1 MRSPVRYRLVRAT
14 ALAMSAG
21 GLAASLVAC
30 GDQSAAEGAGG
41 ACSTTTPG
49 ITPTE
54 IKAGMVWSDT
64 GPAAGTMR
72 SFRAGVDARL
82 HVANEEDGGVFGRK
96 ITYAWRDDQADQ
108 QLNLSM
114 VQELLD
120 QEKIFGLI
128 YSPGAGTQSAKLLQE
143 RNIPVTG
150 LGSDPVWLGMNN
162 MFSWVYL
169 GDGSS
174 TTWGKYVH
182 DQGGT
187 RAGVFA
193 IDTNATN
200 GDFTQQIVASLKASD
215 VKVVKMFYTGEITSW
230 QTVAQQI
237 KANNIDALAGVLLPD
252 AASKLLPELA
262 KIGVAFGG
270 SLKVAQMPLGYDN
283 SNLDQFGRSLA
294 GASIFTAIQPFELNT
309 PGQQKFEQAMSDYA
323 PEIQPPTQDMAV
335 DGWISADLF
344 IRGLEVAGKCPTR
357 ESFIAGLRAV
367 KDYDGAGMT
376 PNAHNDL
383 STNFRQT
390 STCYYAIKIS
400 KDGSKFEPTSDA
412 AMCGNVI
419 SPEQMAALNQQP

>member
-1 MRSPVRYRLVRAT
+1 MRSPVRRRLVRAA

-30 GDQSAAEGAGG
+30 GERPGAEGAGG
-41 ACSTTTPG
+41 ACSATVPG

-54 IKAGMVWSDT
+54 VKAGMVWSDT
-64 GPAAGTMR
+64 GPAAVTMR
-72 SFRAGVDARL
+72 SFRAGADARF
-82 HVANEEDGGVFGRK
+82 HAANEEDGGVYGRK
-96 ITYAWRDDQADQ
+96 VVYAWRDDQGDQ
-108 QLNLSM
+108 QLNLSA

-128 YSPGAGTQSAKLLQE
+128 YSPGAGTQSAKLLQQ

-193 IDTNATN
+193 IDANATN
-200 GDFTQQIVASLKASD
+200 GDFTQQIVASLKAND
-215 VKVVKMFYTGEITSW
+215 VQVVKTFYIGEITSW
-230 QTVAQQI
+230 HTVAQQI

-252 AASKLLPELA
+252 AAAKLLPELA
-262 KIGVAFGG
+262 KIGVTVGG
-270 SLKVAQMPLGYDN
+270 SLKVALMPLGYDS
-283 SNLDQFGRSLA
+283 SNLTQFGPALA
-294 GASIFTAIQPFELNT
+294 GASIFTSIQPFELNT
-309 PGQQKFEQAMSDYA
+309 PGQQKFKQAMSDYA
-323 PEIQPPTQDMAV
+323 PEIQPPTQDLAV

-357 ESFIAGLRAV
+357 ESFISGLRAV

-376 PNAHNDL
+376 PDTSIDL

-390 STCYYAIKIS
+390 STCNYAIKIS
-400 KDGSKFEPTSDA
+400 LDGSRFQPTSNTA
-412 AMCGNVI
+412 ICGDVI

>member
-1 MRSPVRYRLVRAT
+1 MRSPVRTRLVRTA
-14 ALAMSAG
+14 ALAVSAS

-41 ACSTTTPG
+41 SCSTTTPG

-54 IKAGMVWSDT
+54 VKAGMVWSDT
-64 GPAAGTMR
+64 GPAAETMR

-82 HVANEEDGGVFGRK
+82 HVANEEDGGVYGRK

-108 QLNLSM
+108 QLNLSA

-174 TTWGKYVH
+174 TTWGKFVH

-200 GDFTQQIVASLKASD
+200 GDFTQQIVASLKAND

-252 AASKLLPELA
+252 AAAKLLPELA
-262 KIGVAFGG
+262 KIGITLGG
-270 SLKVAQMPLGYDN
+270 SLKVAQMPLGYSN
-283 SNLDQFGRSLA
+283 SNLTTYGAALA

-309 PGQQKFEQAMSDYA
+309 AGQQKFKQAMSDYA

-344 IRGLEVAGKCPTR
+344 IHGLQAAGKCPTR
-357 ESFIAGLRAV
+357 ESFISGLRAV

-376 PNAHNDL
+376 PDASNDL

-390 STCYYAIKIS
+390 STCYYAIKVS
-400 KDGSKFEPTSDA
+400 SDGSKFEPTSTT
-412 AMCGNVI
+412 AMCGSVI
-419 SPEQMAALNQQP
+419 SPEQMAALNQQH